1 MLRQRRRGSEIASR
15 RNGRQAYGV
24 VGMSEASNRIGDTP
38 TGGLVRFA
46 APHGATRAEMRDW
59 LANSEFGKPLYETG
73 DCLLVWANEGDLFA
87 CGLIHDTALAAAKAE
102 GIREGMMKAA
112 EMVAPSVPDC
122 ECIDCAKAEVYAAAI
137 REAAGDAA

>member
-1 MLRQRRRGSEIASR
+1 
-15 RNGRQAYGV
+15 
-24 VGMSEASNRIGDTP
+24 MSEASNRIGDTP

-59 LANSEFGKPLYETG
+59 LVNSEFGKPLYETG

-102 GIREGMMKAA
+102 GIRDGMLKAA
-112 EMVAPSVPDC
+112 AECQNWLDTFGEIEINFTQAREYACDAVSDLRDNFTAVGGAP
-122 ECIDCAKAEVYAAAI
+122 
-137 REAAGDAA
+137 

>member
-1 MLRQRRRGSEIASR
+1 
-15 RNGRQAYGV
+15 
-24 VGMSEASNRIGDTP
+24 MSEASNRIGDTP

-102 GIREGMMKAA
+102 GIREGMLKAA
-112 EMVAPSVPDC
+112 GLFEPDFEMTVIGMDADDMARVVR
-122 ECIDCAKAEVYAAAI
+122 IIRAAAG
-137 REAAGDAA
+137 EP